1 MSDVTRELLY
11 KKMKLLNFNDY
22 VISFNNS
29 GELIRERQLQTRLKP
44 ILDKLFNV
52 GLDIKDIK
60 DIRNTVRYSKLHN
73 EANKK
78 AVQDVF

>member
-1 MSDVTRELLY
+1 
-11 KKMKLLNFNDY
+11 MKLLNFNDY